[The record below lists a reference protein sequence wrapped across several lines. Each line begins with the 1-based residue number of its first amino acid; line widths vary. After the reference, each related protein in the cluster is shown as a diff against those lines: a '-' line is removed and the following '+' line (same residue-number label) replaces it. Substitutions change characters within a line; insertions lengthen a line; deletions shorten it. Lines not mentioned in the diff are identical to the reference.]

1 MILLG
6 LLLMAACAA
15 LAVDAVVQNTSVMH
29 AVAFN
34 QPISHLSL
42 GAIFVAGAVVG
53 LLFALGLLMFTG
65 GIGRAGRKRRE
76 RRIARRQATA
86 ETQALRE
93 HNERLA
99 AELEQERAAGT
110 PYPAERTDARANVDG
125 ANVDG
130 ANVDGDGADTRV
142 DDRLSGRHRAG

>member
-42 GAIFVAGAVVG
+42 GAIFVAGTVIG

-76 RRIARRQATA
+76 RRVASRRANA

-99 AELEQERAAGT
+99 AELEQERSTTA
-110 PYPAERTDARANVDG
+110 YPDEARADEST
-125 ANVDG
+125 
-130 ANVDGDGADTRV
+130 DTRV
-142 DDRLSGRHRAG
+142 GDGLSGRHRAG

>member
-6 LLLMAACAA
+6 LLLMAGCAA
-15 LAVDAVVQNTSVMH
+15 LAVDAVVQNHGAIH
-29 AVAFN
+29 AIAFN

-76 RRIARRQATA
+76 RRVANREAQA

-93 HNERLA
+93 HNERLS
-99 AELEQERAAGT
+99 AELEQERSST
-110 PYPAERTDARANVDG
+110 DSPYPADETTTTTT
-125 ANVDG
+125 
-130 ANVDGDGADTRV
+130 GDRV
-142 DDRLSGRHRAG
+142 SGRHRG

>member
-6 LLLMAACAA
+6 LLLMAGCVA
-15 LAVDAVVQNTSVMH
+15 LAVDAVVQNSGAIH
-29 AVAFN
+29 AIAFD

-76 RRIARRQATA
+76 RRMAARETQA

-93 HNERLA
+93 HNEQLA
-99 AELEQERAAGT
+99 AELEQERTTT
-110 PYPAERTDARANVDG
+110 PYPADDSTSTMRTDGSTDERTDQ
-125 ANVDG
+125 
-130 ANVDGDGADTRV
+130 
-142 DDRLSGRHRAG
+142 RLSGRHRAR

>member
-6 LLLMAACAA
+6 LLLMAGCAA
-15 LAVDAVVQNTSVMH
+15 LAVDAVVQNHGAIH

-76 RRIARRQATA
+76 RRVARRETQA

-93 HNERLA
+93 HNERLS
-99 AELEQERAAGT
+99 AELEQERTSTNAA
-110 PYPAERTDARANVDG
+110 YPAEETATTTTA
-125 ANVDG
+125 
-130 ANVDGDGADTRV
+130 
-142 DDRLSGRHRAG
+142 DDRMSGRHRG

>member
-15 LAVDAVVQNTSVMH
+15 LAVDAVVQNTSVLH

-42 GAIFVAGAVVG
+42 GAIFVAGTVVG

-76 RRIARRQATA
+76 RRVASRRANA

-99 AELEQERAAGT
+99 AELEQERSSTA
-110 PYPAERTDARANVDG
+110 YPDEARADEST
-125 ANVDG
+125 
-130 ANVDGDGADTRV
+130 DTRV
-142 DDRLSGRHRAG
+142 GDGLSGRHRAG

>member
-1 MILLG
+1 MMFLG

-15 LAVDAVVQNTSVMH
+15 LAVDAVVQNTQVMH

-42 GAIFVAGAVVG
+42 GALFVAGAVVG

-65 GIGRAGRKRRE
+65 GIGRAARRRRE
-76 RRIARRQATA
+76 RRVASREAQA
-86 ETQALRE
+86 ENQALRE

-99 AELEQERAAGT
+99 AELEQERTAT
-110 PYPAERTDARANVDG
+110 PYPAEQNGVATDTS
-125 ANVDG
+125 
-130 ANVDGDGADTRV
+130 GDGLANRV
-142 DDRLSGRHRAG
+142 GGRHRDD

>member
-6 LLLMAACAA
+6 LLLMLACAA
-15 LAVDAVVQNTSVMH
+15 LAVDAVVQNTSVVH
-29 AVAFN
+29 AIAFN

-76 RRIARRQATA
+76 RRLATRPATA
-86 ETQALRE
+86 R
-93 HNERLA
+93 
-99 AELEQERAAGT
+99 T
-110 PYPAERTDARANVDG
+110 PGPRGNKQ
-125 ANVDG
+125 
-130 ANVDGDGADTRV
+130 
-142 DDRLSGRHRAG
+142 RAG

>member
-15 LAVDAVVQNTSVMH
+15 LAVDAVVENHGAIH

-53 LLFALGLLMFTG
+53 LLFALGLRLG
-65 GIGRAGRKRRE
+65 ANLAVERQRRRE
-76 RRIARRQATA
+76 PGGSLQGLHQHGWTEPDDPGGYGAGTSLDQSVQFLDTRG
-86 ETQALRE
+86 ELQALR
-93 HNERLA
+93 
-99 AELEQERAAGT
+99 AG
-110 PYPAERTDARANVDG
+110 
-125 ANVDG
+125 
-130 ANVDGDGADTRV
+130 
-142 DDRLSGRHRAG
+142 GRQAVIG

>member
-15 LAVDAVVQNTSVMH
+15 LAVDAVVQNTSVIH
-29 AVAFN
+29 AIAFN

-76 RRIARRQATA
+76 RRAAARQANA

-99 AELEQERAAGT
+99 AELEQERAST
-110 PYPAERTDARANVDG
+110 PYPAEGVT
-125 ANVDG
+125 
-130 ANVDGDGADTRV
+130 ADTT
-142 DDRLSGRHRAG
+142 DTPADSRLSGRHRAG

>member
-15 LAVDAVVQNTSVMH
+15 LAADAVIQNGHVVAAT
-29 AVAFN
+29 AFN

-42 GAIFVAGAVVG
+42 GAMFVAGTVVG

-76 RRIARRQATA
+76 RKLAAREAQAEA
-86 ETQALRE
+86 EALRE
-93 HNERLA
+93 HNDRLA
-99 AELEQERAAGT
+99 AQLEQERTT
-110 PYPAERTDARANVDG
+110 PAYPSEDATTTTTADERV
-125 ANVDG
+125 
-130 ANVDGDGADTRV
+130 
-142 DDRLSGRHRAG
+142 SGRHRA

>member
-6 LLLMAACAA
+6 LLLMAGCAA

-29 AVAFN
+29 AIAFN

-76 RRIARRQATA
+76 RKLASRQANA

-99 AELEQERAAGT
+99 AELEQERANT
-110 PYPAERTDARANVDG
+110 PYPAESGAAEADTTDVRTDE
-125 ANVDG
+125 
-130 ANVDGDGADTRV
+130 
-142 DDRLSGRHRAG
+142 RLSGRHRAG

>member
-76 RRIARRQATA
+76 RRVAARQATA

-93 HNERLA
+93 HNDRLA
-99 AELEQERAAGT
+99 AELEQERTGT
-110 PYPAERTDARANVDG
+110 PYPAEA
-125 ANVDG
+125 
-130 ANVDGDGADTRV
+130 DGADATGSRA
-142 DDRLSGRHRAG
+142 DERLSGRHRAG

>member
-34 QPISHLSL
+34 QSISHLSL
-42 GAIFVAGAVVG
+42 GALFVAGAVVG

-65 GIGRAGRKRRE
+65 GIGRAGRRRRE
-76 RRIARRQATA
+76 RRVAAREARA
-86 ETQALRE
+86 ENEALRE
-93 HNERLA
+93 HNEHLSA
-99 AELEQERAAGT
+99 QLEAERDAGT
-110 PYPAERTDARANVDG
+110 YPAEETAAGSDAET
-125 ANVDG
+125 
-130 ANVDGDGADTRV
+130 TRIG
-142 DDRLSGRHRAG
+142 GRHRSG